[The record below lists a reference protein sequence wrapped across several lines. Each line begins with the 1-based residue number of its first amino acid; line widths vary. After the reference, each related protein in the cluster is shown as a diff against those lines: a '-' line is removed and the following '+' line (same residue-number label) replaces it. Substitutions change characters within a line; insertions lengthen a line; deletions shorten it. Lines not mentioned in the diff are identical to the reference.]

1 MKKSHSKKSS
11 QQNKQSEHELTPNKM
26 NYVDLPN
33 KVSKSML
40 RIPRE
45 IKTIKSY
52 EK

>member
-33 KVSKSML
+33 KVSESML
-40 RIPRE
+40 RILRE
-45 IKTIKSY
+45 IKTIKIY